1 MERNDLNWLYNI
13 AEPQFCLEHEK
24 KKNSVC
30 SINRRFLYFNS
41 DYNHCAV
48 NNSGIKFLLQISWI
62 AQ

>member
-1 MERNDLNWLYNI
+1 MERNDLNQLYNI
-13 AEPQFCLEHEK
+13 AEPQFCFEHE

-41 DYNHCAV
+41 NYNHCAV
-48 NNSGIKFLLQISWI
+48 NNSGIKFLLQISCV